1 MVSPSDDVSASPP
14 SRHSPGAVRTRRV
27 EILLSPEE
35 YAELAAKASAADISV
50 SALLRDHFGRV
61 RVRHRRDEARR
72 LALLNRVNANLNMI
86 AHWVNTHKDRADAII
101 VRAHLVAIEREITRL
116 IATLER
122 R

>member
-1 MVSPSDDVSASPP
+1 MVSPSDDASANP
-14 SRHSPGAVRTRRV
+14 RHSPGAVRTRRV
-27 EILLSPEE
+27 EILFSPEE
-35 YAELAAKASAADISV
+35 YAELAAKATTAGISV

-86 AHWVNTHKDRADAII
+86 AHWANTHKDQADAIA
-101 VRAHLVAIEREITRL
+101 VQEHLAAIEREITRL